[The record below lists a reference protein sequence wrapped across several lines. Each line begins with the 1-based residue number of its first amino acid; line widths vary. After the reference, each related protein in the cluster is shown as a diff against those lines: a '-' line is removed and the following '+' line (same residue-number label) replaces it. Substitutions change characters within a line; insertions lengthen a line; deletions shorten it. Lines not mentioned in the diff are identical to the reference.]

1 MTVDELAVT
10 LRQAHETGRLCP
22 PLRSH
27 LRDASQAYAVQ
38 DTNTQYWLAR
48 GRRLVGRK
56 IGLTAK
62 SVQKQLGVDE
72 PDYGM
77 LFADMCC
84 GDGEAVARGAVMQP
98 KVEGE
103 VALILERDLGFEDA
117 TVADIVRATA
127 YCVPAI
133 EIVGSRIENWD
144 IKLVDTIADN
154 ASSGLFV
161 LGSRPRLLRD
171 VELRTCAMR
180 MRKNADVV
188 SEGTGEACM
197 GNPLIAA
204 VWLART
210 MAKVGRPLRAG
221 DIVMTGALGP
231 MAPVANEDSVVVE
244 IEGLGSVKVIFQ

>member
-1 MTVDELAVT
+1 MTVDELAAT
-10 LRQAHETGRLCP
+10 LRQAHETGKPCR

-27 LRDASQAYAVQ
+27 LRDASEAYAVQ
-38 DTNTQYWLAR
+38 DTNTKYWLGK

-84 GDGEAVARGAVMQP
+84 GDGEAIPRGAVMQP
-98 KVEGE
+98 RVEGE
-103 VALILERDLGFEDA
+103 VALVLERDLAFED
-117 TVADIVRATA
+117 TNVADVVRSTA

-154 ASSGLFV
+154 ASS
-161 LGSRPRLLRD
+161 
-171 VELRTCAMR
+171 MR

-210 MAKVGRPLRAG
+210 MVKVGRPLRAG
-221 DIVMTGALGP
+221 DIIMTGALGP
-231 MAPVANEDSVVVE
+231 MAPVAAEATVVVE
-244 IEGLGSVKVIFQ
+244 IEGLGGVKVTFQ

>member
-1 MTVDELAVT
+1 
-10 LRQAHETGRLCP
+10 
-22 PLRSH
+22 
-27 LRDASQAYAVQ
+27 
-38 DTNTQYWLAR
+38 
-48 GRRLVGRK
+48 
-56 IGLTAK
+56 
-62 SVQKQLGVDE
+62 
-72 PDYGM
+72 M

-103 VALILERDLGFEDA
+103 VALILERDLFFEDT

-127 YCVPAI
+127 VLRAGDRNRRQPD
-133 EIVGSRIENWD
+133 R
-144 IKLVDTIADN
+144 KLGHQARRYHRDN

-161 LGSRPRLLRD
+161 LGSRPRLLREVD
-171 VELRTCAMR
+171 LRTCAMR
-180 MRKNADVV
+180 MRRNSEVV

-221 DIVMTGALGP
+221 DVVMTGALGP
-231 MAPVANEDSVVVE
+231 WRRSLPTIRPRRDRRSREREGGFSV
-244 IEGLGSVKVIFQ
+244 GTRG